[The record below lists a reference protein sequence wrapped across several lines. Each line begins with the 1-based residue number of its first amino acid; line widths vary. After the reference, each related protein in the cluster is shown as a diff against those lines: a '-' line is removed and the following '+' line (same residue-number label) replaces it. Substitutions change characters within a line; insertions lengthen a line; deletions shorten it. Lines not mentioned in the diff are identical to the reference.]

1 MIVERTQAGKAIAK
15 KRPDFREGR
24 PKKYTKKQ
32 LDHAME
38 LKMIILLNYSF
49 NQVSEMTGISRSTLI
64 RESNKRK
71 NYDFFV

>member
-38 LKMIILLNYSF
+38 LKMIILLIKF
-49 NQVSEMTGISRSTLI
+49 Q
-64 RESNKRK
+64 K
-71 NYDFFV
+71 